1 MGLPVAEGSCVF
13 CTWKN
18 EAEFSVEMII
28 HFSEFNDVGN
38 RASGYFGVSRIVRKI
53 KLSTHRIMEVVSSIR
68 SQT

>member
-1 MGLPVAEGSCVF
+1 
-13 CTWKN
+13 
-18 EAEFSVEMII
+18 MII